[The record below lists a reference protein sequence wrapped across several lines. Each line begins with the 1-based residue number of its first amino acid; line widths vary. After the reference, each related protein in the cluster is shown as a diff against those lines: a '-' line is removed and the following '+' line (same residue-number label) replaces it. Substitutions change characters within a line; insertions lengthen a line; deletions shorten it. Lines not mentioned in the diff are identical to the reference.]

1 MCGVAVGPVDLTR
14 LIHYTIV
21 TEKGFT
27 IHKTGLPSLQMFLNT
42 RMYLY
47 SNVYFHRTTRA
58 IDIHLRDIFG
68 QTMQLLSPKDPRK
81 NMDRYRTLTDWSLLE
96 EVRGWAQS
104 RHKARRQLGQEW
116 ARILGR
122 DIKWKMAYST
132 TLKEKGQERGMAFPN
147 HQHFEQ
153 QIAKELPSG
162 LRRLPFRV
170 DMALLDPRPDPKD
183 HRGNPLYVYDPGTGQ
198 VSTEP
203 LEECL
208 DLLPTRLIQFRIY
221 SPDHHHD
228 AALSQAAATVL
239 NKTPT
244 SLESNY

>member
-1 MCGVAVGPVDLTR
+1 M
-14 LIHYTIV
+14 
-21 TEKGFT
+21 K
-27 IHKTGLPSLQMFLNT
+27 
-42 RMYLY
+42 
-47 SNVYFHRTTRA
+47 
-58 IDIHLRDIFG
+58 
-68 QTMQLLSPKDPRK
+68 LLCPADPRK
-81 NMDRYRTLTDWSLLE
+81 NMERYRTLTDWSLLE
-96 EVRGWAQS
+96 EVRGWKQS

-116 ARILGR
+116 ARILSR
-122 DIKWKMAYST
+122 DVKWKMAYST
-132 TLKEKGQERGMAFPN
+132 TLKEKGQERGMAFPS
-147 HQHFEQ
+147 HRHFEQ
-153 QIAKELPSG
+153 QIAKELPSA
-162 LRRLPFRV
+162 LKRLPFRV

-183 HRGNPLYVYDPGTGQ
+183 RRGNPLYVYDPGTGQ

-203 LEECL
+203 LEEFL